1 MAAAGNEILIV
12 GGYGE
17 VGTRLAAI
25 LARAHGEAVVVAGRN
40 PDRASG
46 HPARRIDVDDEA
58 SVEKA
63 MHGVGL
69 VLGCVRQRE
78 PHLLRAAARHGI
90 AYTSIAPPPM
100 DAATLESLRDQATR
114 TGARLVLGA
123 GIEPGISNVLARVG
137 ADRVGKVDGVETALV
152 LGVGD
157 AYGADS
163 MAFILDEIGQ
173 RYTVL
178 VDGGQVPTYAFERS
192 TLVKFP
198 EPIGTR
204 RAYTMPFSDQPYY
217 PATLGAQTSVARLA
231 LDPPWLG
238 GFVAAVTRLGAR
250 RWIRGGGASAMR
262 ALVERLRSHL
272 AGRDR
277 FALRVEV
284 RGGGRAVRS
293 TLLGR
298 GQAQATAVSAS
309 AIGEALYAREVEKPG
324 VWLAEQVIAPPAFL
338 ERLAEHG
345 LIPVTE
351 GPDHADEALDVGR
364 QGTVSPGTP

>member
-1 MAAAGNEILIV
+1 MAAAADEILIV
-12 GGYGE
+12 GGCGE
-17 VGTRLAAI
+17 VGRRLAAI

-40 PDRASG
+40 PGRASG
-46 HPARRIDVDDEA
+46 RPARRMDVDDEA

-63 MHGVGL
+63 LDGVGL
-69 VLGCVRQRE
+69 VVACVRQRE
-78 PHLLRAAARHGI
+78 PHLLRAATRHGI
-90 AYTSIAPPPM
+90 AYTTIAPPPM
-100 DAATLESLRDQATR
+100 DASTLESLRDQAMR
-114 TGARLVLGA
+114 TGARIVLGA

-137 ADRVGKVDGVETALV
+137 ADRVGKVDAVETALV

-173 RYTVL
+173 RYTIV
-178 VDGGQVPTYAFERS
+178 VDGRQVPTYAFERS
-192 TLVKFP
+192 TLVEFP
-198 EPIGTR
+198 APIGTR

-217 PATLGAQTSVARLA
+217 PTTLGAQTSVARLA

-238 GFVAAVTRLGAR
+238 GFVGLMTRLGAR
-250 RWIRGGGASAMR
+250 RWIRGGGAGAMR
-262 ALVERLRSHL
+262 ALVERLRRQLSD
-272 AGRDR
+272 RDR

-284 RGGGRAVRS
+284 RGGGCIVRS

-309 AIGEALYAREVEKPG
+309 AIAEALYRREVEKPG

-338 ERLAEHG
+338 KRLAEHG
-345 LIPVTE
+345 LVPVTA
-351 GPDHADEALDVGR
+351 GPERADR
-364 QGTVSPGTP
+364 